1 MTVVFNLTGSQ
12 AHVGRASF
20 LAGWPERSAAGRV
33 ARGAVIRLL
42 PVTTKRDLCRSSG
55 LICRRCIQ
63 FAGGSAGRRRPER
76 GAVRSG
82 RHYVFMRLVGQGQA
96 RFPVVKRGLARR
108 NPARRIDGSNRGN
121 DDIYT
126 WHKTLLS
133 SFLFEASHLGTAVV
147 SVHTDTLPTTGLSA
161 RSLFVLICC
170 RVKYISGP

>member
-1 MTVVFNLTGSQ
+1 MQKRLSLSPTDGVAWRLTGSCGDKDGREFNGPVIAVTPMTVVFNLTGSQ

-82 RHYVFMRLVGQGQA
+82 RHYVFMRLVGHGQA

-121 DDIYT
+121 DD
-126 WHKTLLS
+126 
-133 SFLFEASHLGTAVV
+133 V
-147 SVHTDTLPTTGLSA
+147 
-161 RSLFVLICC
+161 R
-170 RVKYISGP
+170 